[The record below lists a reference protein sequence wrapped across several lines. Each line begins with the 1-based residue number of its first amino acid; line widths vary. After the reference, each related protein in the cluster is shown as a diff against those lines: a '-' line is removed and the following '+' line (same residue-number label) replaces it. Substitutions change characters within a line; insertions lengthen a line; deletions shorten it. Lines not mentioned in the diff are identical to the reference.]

1 MICPKCGKELADN
14 VLFCNKCGFK
24 VVNKEPADGPTD
36 TLRKNM
42 PKPAQGNTLV
52 PLQGGTS
59 GPLQGGSRPSGIPNG
74 QPVGNP
80 DPKKSLMVPIII
92 SSFVL
97 LALIISI
104 IVILNKKDDAGSD
117 KKAKATTEATADSTK
132 EKTEAK
138 SESKTEKAKENEI
151 ETLMTDVKLY
161 EIKDGMFLFE
171 GSLFGKSYDEVKTY
185 VESLGY
191 KFTWEQETKW
201 EYGSEDN
208 LTANRIDINKKH
220 ILGLYFQDHKLVAA
234 TFENVGVGAISK
246 DIINNAKL
254 AFGEVVMLSH
264 DDKNK
269 PFEIFCRY
277 GKKNPNVGDS
287 EAGSYSA
294 FLNPYNDVNHLDQ
307 QYLSDRFEGSYINP
321 NFTNVKTK

>member
-24 VVNKEPADGPTD
+24 VVNNGPADGPTD

-42 PKPAQGNTLV
+42 PKPAQG
-52 PLQGGTS
+52 GTS
-59 GPLQGGSRPSGIPNG
+59 GPLHGNTSGLSYG
-74 QPVGNP
+74 QSAGPE

-104 IVILNKKDDAGSD
+104 IVIVVKKKDNNAGAEQ
-117 KKAKATTEATADSTK
+117 KAKATTEAAATTEAK
-132 EKTEAK
+132 EESSKDKTEA
-138 SESKTEKAKENEI
+138 KTEKAKENDI
-151 ETLMTDVKLY
+151 ETLATDVKLY

-191 KFTWEQETKW
+191 KYTWEQETKW

-254 AFGEVVMLSH
+254 AYGEVTMLSH
-264 DDKNK
+264 EDKNK

-277 GKKNPNVGDS
+277 EKKNPNVGS
-287 EAGSYSA
+287 SKGGSYSA
-294 FLNPYNDVNHLDQ
+294 FLNPYNDENHLDQ
-307 QYLSDRFEGSYINP
+307 QYLSDFFEGSYINP